1 MLVLKNTVKCKW
13 PVRNKRVF
21 FQDWGGGG
29 GKSPFLIPQL
39 FIAFHTQI
47 WGKNTEN
54 CIKRQYKQKD

>member
-1 MLVLKNTVKCKW
+1 MLVLKNTAKCKW
-13 PVRNKRVF
+13 SVREIKGYF
-21 FQDWGGGG
+21 FKTWGGG